1 MDGEV
6 GCTEDTTEA
15 ETWLPGQSVKHRL
28 PQEPGEVV
36 QSSSCHVEVVVG
48 KSGSQKALG

>member
-1 MDGEV
+1 M
-6 GCTEDTTEA
+6 EDATEA

-28 PQEPGEVV
+28 PREPGDVV
-36 QSSSCHVEVVVG
+36 QSSSCHVEVVG

>member
-1 MDGEV
+1 MDGE
-6 GCTEDTTEA
+6 GCVEDATEA
-15 ETWLPGQSVKHRL
+15 ETWLLGQSVKHRL
-28 PQEPGEVV
+28 PREPGEVV